1 MSPISALWIPTIAIY
16 LGVAW
21 AAVFHRLWGRRRYHL
36 ASVDYWSSC
45 GGFVALALM
54 ITLPLPPVV
63 VEVNRITGLVGL
75 PDALADTAALLAIL
89 AWLFYLSRLVPAN
102 RRWLFHSAR
111 AGWIPW
117 RLLLILFLATV
128 AGFAGRFVWA
138 PGLLGFRLGPHPDHS
153 RSYLTATHLL
163 YRAVCLVL
171 LGFVI
176 VVLRRLATVVG
187 AHAALRV
194 RLQVI
199 RGILWYLILYI
210 TYEAI
215 SALIWQLPD
224 LSSRIFRLRSLLL
237 LAAIVAPNAWYLAL
251 VAFLQRLASPFQ
263 RLLAIWRDWRDYHVL
278 YPLWA
283 ALYPVQPDI
292 SHLSP
297 PSRWGAWWPQRP
309 LIIALC
315 RVVAEI
321 HDWSIELWPYQSPRA
336 IVVAQEIA
344 AEAALSND
352 DIPALIEAVILAN
365 ALGNWHASHPI
376 AAQTTR
382 WSGPVVGGGTTLRE
396 EVAVL
401 VPVARTFSSSPLVG
415 KALARLEEDIRVPGG
430 PQSGGPRQRTAGS
443 GPGMVQQL

>member
-1 MSPISALWIPTIAIY
+1 MSPISALWIPAIAIY

-75 PDALADTAALLAIL
+75 PDVLADTAALLAIL

-102 RRWLFHSAR
+102 RRWLFHSAC

-117 RLLLILFLATV
+117 RLLLILFVATV

-153 RSYLTATHLL
+153 RYYLTATHLL
-163 YRAVCLVL
+163 YRVVCLVS

-176 VVLRRLATVVG
+176 VVLRRLAPIVG
-187 AHAALRV
+187 AHAALRA

-210 TYEAI
+210 AYEAI

-251 VAFLQRLASPFQ
+251 VAFLQRLAAPFQ
-263 RLLAIWRDWRDYHVL
+263 GLLAVWRDRRDYRAL

-283 ALYPVQPDI
+283 ALYPVQPGI

-297 PSRWGAWWPQRP
+297 PSHRCAWWPDRP
-309 LIIALC
+309 LIVALC

-321 HDWSIELWPYQSPRA
+321 HDWSIDLWPYQSPRA
-336 IVVAQEIA
+336 VAVAQEIA
-344 AEAALSND
+344 AEAALPDD
-352 DIPALIEAVILAN
+352 DIPALIEAVILAD
-365 ALGNWHASHPI
+365 ALRNWCASRPI
-376 AAQTTR
+376 SAETASR

-401 VPVARTFSSSPLVG
+401 VPVARTFSRSPLVRQ
-415 KALARLEEDIRVPGG
+415 ALARLEQDTRLPRG
-430 PQSGGPRQRTAGS
+430 PQSGGLRQETVGS
-443 GPGMVQQL
+443 FPSTF

>member
-1 MSPISALWIPTIAIY
+1 MSPISALWIPVIAIY

-63 VEVNRITGLVGL
+63 VEVNRFAGLVGL
-75 PDALADTAALLAIL
+75 SDVLADTAALLAIL

-102 RRWLFHSAR
+102 RRRQFHTAR

-117 RLLLILFLATV
+117 RLLLILFAATV

-153 RSYLTATHLL
+153 RYYLTATHLL
-163 YRAVCLVL
+163 YRVACLL
-171 LGFVI
+171 SLGFVI
-176 VVLRRLATVVG
+176 VVLRRLAPIVG
-187 AHAALRV
+187 SHAALRA

-210 TYEAI
+210 AYEAI

-237 LAAIVAPNAWYLAL
+237 LAAIVAPNTWYLAL

-263 RLLAIWRDWRDYHVL
+263 GLLAVWRDWRDYRAL

-283 ALYPVQPDI
+283 ALYPVQPGI
-292 SHLSP
+292 SHLSS
-297 PSRWGAWWPQRP
+297 PSQRYAWWPDRP
-309 LIIALC
+309 LIVALC

-321 HDWSIELWPYQSPRA
+321 HDWSIDLWPYQSPRA
-336 IVVAQEIA
+336 VVVAQEIA
-344 AEAALSND
+344 AEAALPDD
-352 DIPALIEAVILAN
+352 DIPALIEAVILTDV
-365 ALGNWHASHPI
+365 LRNWRASRPI
-376 AAQTTR
+376 SAETTSR
-382 WSGPVVGGGTTLRE
+382 WSGPVIGGGTTLRE

-401 VPVARTFSSSPLVG
+401 VPIARTFSRSPLVG
-415 KALARLEEDIRVPGG
+415 QALARLERDTRLPRE
-430 PQSGGPRQRTAGS
+430 PQSGGLRQETVGS
-443 GPGMVQQL
+443 FPSTF